1 MIGDHASI
9 AKRFFEWFDWAL
21 IRLSRHTRV
30 DGLWVGVF
38 MDDQEEAILARLV
51 EALALIKIYDP
62 YRYRRVLREIERV
75 WGYPLPSA
83 WAVWQ
88 QTLKRCVVDPR
99 FVLSASTALIASA
112 IVHEATHG
120 TLTRR
125 YVGYAETL
133 RERVE
138 KVCMRQELAFASKIP
153 DGDEL
158 RRNIER
164 RLASMTSGWLSDA
177 ALQDRRAKGEFEM
190 GRHYNI
196 PDWVVRVVVGIRE
209 KRASRRR

>member
-1 MIGDHASI
+1 M
-9 AKRFFEWFDWAL
+9 
-21 IRLSRHTRV
+21 
-30 DGLWVGVF
+30 
-38 MDDQEEAILARLV
+38 EERGAEILGRLV
-51 EALALIKIYDP
+51 EALKLIKTHDP
-62 YRYRRVLREIERV
+62 YRYRRVLREIERL
-75 WGYPLPSA
+75 WAHPLPWE
-83 WAVWQ
+83 WAIWLPA
-88 QTLKRCVVDPR
+88 LKRCVVDPR
-99 FVLSASTALIASA
+99 FVLSASTAFIASA

-125 YVGYAETL
+125 HVGYAETL

-138 KVCMRQELAFASKIP
+138 KACMRQELAFASKIP

-164 RLASMTSGWLSDA
+164 RLASVTSGWLSDA

-196 PDWVVRVVVGIRE
+196 PDWVIRVAVGIRE